1 MTRTKGKVPTA
12 LRFAKF
18 ERAIRENRNANEGRT
33 GLEVRRVPRTET
45 VGSLGFVKG
54 KRLSFWRMRGK
65 GEGSMIRNVFV

>member
-45 VGSLGFVKG
+45 VGSESLITRV
-54 KRLSFWRMRGK
+54 RE
-65 GEGSMIRNVFV
+65 GEKVEFLANEREG